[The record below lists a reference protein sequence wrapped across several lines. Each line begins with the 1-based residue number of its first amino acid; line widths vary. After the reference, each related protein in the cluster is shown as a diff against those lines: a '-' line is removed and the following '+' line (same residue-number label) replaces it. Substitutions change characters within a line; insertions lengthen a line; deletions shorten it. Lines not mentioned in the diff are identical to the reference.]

1 MKTQQTRLDLLLEY
15 FEMNPSREIPVAECV
30 DWATIEWKKRI
41 GGNLRYAS
49 GGLRRLY
56 QKREIV
62 RTKRGVY
69 RYGAGTEKRRIQ
81 TNVKCDQ
88 FSVKSEST
96 GKLSTPRADNRKAGE
111 MNFHQQ
117 HESKCEVCGLGA
129 TESVAVYSE
138 FFKLNPESENSEF
151 SLTLCAIHRCTTGN
165 VYDLIGMAFEHI
177 LEMNAVAN
185 LVDDNQF
192 QSFTDELLSVGD
204 KHEVNHHGR
213 TKSH

>member
-96 GKLSTPRADNRKAGE
+96 GKLSTPRADNQKAG
-111 MNFHQQ
+111 
-117 HESKCEVCGLGA
+117 K
-129 TESVAVYSE
+129 
-138 FFKLNPESENSEF
+138 
-151 SLTLCAIHRCTTGN
+151 
-165 VYDLIGMAFEHI
+165 
-177 LEMNAVAN
+177 
-185 LVDDNQF
+185 
-192 QSFTDELLSVGD
+192 
-204 KHEVNHHGR
+204 
-213 TKSH
+213 

>member
-1 MKTQQTRLDLLLEY
+1 
-15 FEMNPSREIPVAECV
+15 
-30 DWATIEWKKRI
+30 
-41 GGNLRYAS
+41 
-49 GGLRRLY
+49 
-56 QKREIV
+56 
-62 RTKRGVY
+62 
-69 RYGAGTEKRRIQ
+69 
-81 TNVKCDQ
+81 
-88 FSVKSEST
+88 
-96 GKLSTPRADNRKAGE
+96 

-117 HESKCEVCGLGA
+117 HESKCEVCGLGE
-129 TESVAVYSE
+129 TEGVAVYSE

-213 TKSH
+213 AKSH